1 MTRRRALSLLFI
13 LFLPAACSQF
23 TTVPAQTRGPRC
35 FATLPAAAHVLVLT
49 STLPRFGMPPREFS
63 RPEAPAAEDLAYP
76 NYNIQVLVRAVGMA
90 IMFYDSIDTTKDLP
104 SNLRSLA
111 PTLAAADKLRREDND
126 DEAIKTYRSIT
137 GGDIDMPRLARSYFG
152 QALIFAKI
160 PEQRKKATQLL
171 RQAVYYM
178 PDNSDASLALAMN
191 YCFQQE
197 WDNAMMAARRAV
209 LLQPNDATA
218 RYWLGWI
225 YFHGLQNN
233 ADAMAHL
240 QEALRLKPNDEHAL
254 QELGVV
260 SVYRGQYANAVT
272 LLQRVIRLKA
282 NNAEAYWFLG
292 IAYLKMDDR
301 PQAQQVYRTLQRIN
315 KDLAREFA
323 ARM

>member
-1 MTRRRALSLLFI
+1 
-13 LFLPAACSQF
+13 
-23 TTVPAQTRGPRC
+23 
-35 FATLPAAAHVLVLT
+35 
-49 STLPRFGMPPREFS
+49 
-63 RPEAPAAEDLAYP
+63 
-76 NYNIQVLVRAVGMA
+76 
-90 IMFYDSIDTTKDLP
+90 
-104 SNLRSLA
+104 
-111 PTLAAADKLRREDND
+111 
-126 DEAIKTYRSIT
+126 
-137 GGDIDMPRLARSYFG
+137 
-152 QALIFAKI
+152 
-160 PEQRKKATQLL
+160 
-171 RQAVYYM
+171 VYYM

-197 WDNAMMAARRAV
+197 WDNALMAARRAV

-240 QEALRLKPNDEHAL
+240 QEALRLKPTDEHAL
-254 QELGVV
+254 HELAVV
-260 SVYRGQYANAVT
+260 SVYRRQYEDAVT
-272 LLQRVIRLKA
+272 LLQRVIRLKP

-292 IAYLKMDDR
+292 ITYLKMDDR